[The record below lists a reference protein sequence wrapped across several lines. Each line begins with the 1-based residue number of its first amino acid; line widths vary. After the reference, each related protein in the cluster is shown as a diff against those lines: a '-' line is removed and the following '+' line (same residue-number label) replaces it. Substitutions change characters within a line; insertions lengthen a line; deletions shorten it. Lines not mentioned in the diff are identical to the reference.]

1 MSLTYTLFGQKM
13 EFAESAIRFYF
24 VQQGAWDMAETVK
37 NGFENYYKSCGGIEK
52 VLREYSEVVNTL
64 LSDCVVNELYK
75 LLASDNIFDISKEKF

>member
-1 MSLTYTLFGQKM
+1 MKRGISMSLTYTLFGQKM

-24 VQQGAWDMAETVK
+24 IQQYAWDMAETVK
-37 NGFENYYKSCGGIEK
+37 NGFENYYKSCGEIEK

-75 LLASDNIFDISKEKF
+75 LLAYFVV